1 MSSRGPIL
9 RSEPWHS
16 LPEQTWMNDAHHPRL
31 ATACTDDASWPIMLR
46 LLGNFRLLQTGQL
59 VPVRAGGRT
68 EALLA
73 TLGLHYGR
81 RGPPQ
86 QPVHMLW
93 PASDFAPAL
102 HPL

>member
-68 EALLA
+68 EAPLA
-73 TLGLHYGR
+73 PL
-81 RGPPQ
+81 GPPLG
-86 QPVHMLW
+86 PPRPP
-93 PASDFAPAL
+93 PAARPPSLPSPHLPPAP
-102 HPL
+102 PP